1 MCFKLFR
8 IDSMLRSIRVLYN
21 FVSVIMEPGLLSHI
35 HLTSSIMLGSTDL
48 CICTLHPAS
57 ILMTYPC
64 TLESGVTQVVVHPH
78 QAEAYICNNLD
89 LIEYIQNI

>member
-1 MCFKLFR
+1 
-8 IDSMLRSIRVLYN
+8 
-21 FVSVIMEPGLLSHI
+21 MEPGLLSHI